1 MADTSLNENRLGLLI
16 WETCNLWQSKLRFN
30 LKNHNISLNEYLI
43 LETIFKL
50 QDINTNISQIEIAKN
65 CSLNTAVVS
74 SKLTFLENKKLIKRQ
89 SSDNNRSN
97 KLILTEIGSNLVENL
112 INQID
117 KEEKIFFEKLNQET
131 FNFTNSLKL
140 LLGKRIRIKAK

>member
-16 WETCNLWQSKLRFN
+16 WETCNLWQSKLRLK

-43 LETIFKL
+43 LETIFRL
-50 QDINTNISQIEIAKN
+50 QDINPNISQIEVAKN

-97 KLILTEIGSNLVENL
+97 KLP
-112 INQID
+112 
-117 KEEKIFFEKLNQET
+117 
-131 FNFTNSLKL
+131 
-140 LLGKRIRIKAK
+140 